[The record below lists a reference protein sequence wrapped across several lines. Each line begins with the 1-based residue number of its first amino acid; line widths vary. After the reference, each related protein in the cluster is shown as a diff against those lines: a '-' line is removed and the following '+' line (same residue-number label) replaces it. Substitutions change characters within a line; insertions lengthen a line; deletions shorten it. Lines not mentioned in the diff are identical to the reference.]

1 MQCPCLKDFSGI
13 QPLPTSH
20 SWLRGHLYVL
30 HTGWYWTQSCWLH
43 NCTNDAVYSSG
54 LCNAKQMP
62 CPACNSFFWKW
73 QLLSPT
79 QTAELL
85 LNDTLHLALT
95 CNFRV
100 YLQFLDASTGLF
112 RNGCLHSH
120 HTHTTFRIRYT
131 PPLLWRFQTINQ
143 DFQTY

>member
-1 MQCPCLKDFSGI
+1 MSMFKRFQWHSAAPHFTLLAEGAFVRVAHWPILDSVLLPSQLYQRCSLLFWPVQCKTNALPCL
-13 QPLPTSH
+13 Q
-20 SWLRGHLYVL
+20 
-30 HTGWYWTQSCWLH
+30 
-43 NCTNDAVYSSG
+43 
-54 LCNAKQMP
+54 
-62 CPACNSFFWKW
+62 FFWKW

-79 QTAELL
+79 QRAELL